1 MPELVRL
8 SLEAAAEAAQ
18 GTKPSEPCVVEE
30 AARTLSMCLTS
41 ANAATATAWQNVH
54 LRQLQGSAA
63 VLQNLAGSFPAQL
76 STTEGCKALL
86 DLVQVRAAFIRE
98 CVVYLKT
105 LMPYCV

>member
-18 GTKPSEPCVVEE
+18 GTEPSEPSVVEE

-76 STTEGCKALL
+76 STAEGCKALL
-86 DLVQVRAAFIRE
+86 DLVQVMAAFTRE
-98 CVVYLKT
+98 CVVYLKA
-105 LMPYCV
+105 LMP